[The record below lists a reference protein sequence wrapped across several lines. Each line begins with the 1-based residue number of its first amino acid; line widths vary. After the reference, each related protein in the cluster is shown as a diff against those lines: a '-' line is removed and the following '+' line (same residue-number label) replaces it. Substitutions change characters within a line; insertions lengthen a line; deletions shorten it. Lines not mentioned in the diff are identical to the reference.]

1 MKESVYVET
10 TIASYLV
17 SRPSGDVR
25 VASNQ
30 VTTMDWWETHRPAF
44 DLYVSEFVIT
54 EDELMEV
61 SE

>member
-1 MKESVYVET
+1 
-10 TIASYLV
+10 
-17 SRPSGDVR
+17 
-25 VASNQ
+25 
-30 VTTMDWWETHRPAF
+30 MDWWETHRPAF